1 MGGPPPLTHFG
12 TLSLTMPCRVRGARR
27 GAPLALP
34 VRRCAGSRDPVEKPF
49 CLAPPGASLY
59 GAIPRVPPKLSQYR
73 GSEGSTSF
81 AQRTMPPSSE
91 YKRAGSRPSSTSD
104 SHAAAE
110 RTPALQCTRMSR
122 SRGRVSTMPAICRC
136 GCCASTR
143 GRETTSASRAVRTS
157 STNGSQPPCI
167 RSFAS
172 CGVMRAK
179 RSAARAAACASSAA
193 AWPQKPV

>member
-1 MGGPPPLTHFG
+1 MSSVFDDAVPRAG
-12 TLSLTMPCRVRGARR
+12 GARR
-27 GAPLALP
+27 GAPLWLCLSGG
-34 VRRCAGSRDPVEKPF
+34 VLGGTGSRDPVEKPF

-110 RTPALQCTRMSR
+110 RTPA
-122 SRGRVSTMPAICRC
+122 
-136 GCCASTR
+136 
-143 GRETTSASRAVRTS
+143 
-157 STNGSQPPCI
+157 
-167 RSFAS
+167 
-172 CGVMRAK
+172 
-179 RSAARAAACASSAA
+179 
-193 AWPQKPV
+193 